1 MTATVKASRRPAA
14 LMWGWLLLLLGVLFG
29 IAPAGHLTGQYDG
42 GVIDLREWMVVANTV
57 ILAWHALALA
67 ILVYGSAPDLSD
79 PPGGRALRR
88 AGQIG
93 FGLTLL
99 AVLLAL
105 AAPALLGTGPFAAES
120 RDLALLTGLVHLPN
134 VLRSLAWG
142 LVVIPLA
149 DAAPTPGW
157 RRATYLLLVP
167 IGLDLATVLVHWAH
181 TPVEVI
187 AELHP
192 CLTDLPWLA
201 PWLVASVGFL
211 TVLGRRR
218 AMAPS

>member
-1 MTATVKASRRPAA
+1 MTAKAKASHRPAA
-14 LMWGWLLLLLGVLFG
+14 LMWGWLLLVLGVLFG
-29 IAPAGHLTGQYDG
+29 IAPAQHLVGRYNG
-42 GVIDLREWMVVANTV
+42 GAIDLREWMIVANTV
-57 ILAWHALALA
+57 ILAWHAVALA
-67 ILVYGSAPDLSD
+67 IMVYGSGPEPTD
-79 PPGGRALRR
+79 PPGGPLRR

-99 AVLLAL
+99 AVLIAL
-105 AAPALLGTGPFAAES
+105 AAPAVLGTGPFAAES
-120 RDLALLTGLVHLPN
+120 RDLAVLTALVHLPN

-142 LVVIPLA
+142 LVVVPLA
-149 DAAPTPGW
+149 DVAPTPGW
-157 RRATYLLLVP
+157 RRASYLLLVP
-167 IGLDLATVLVHWAH
+167 IGLDLATVVVHWAR

-211 TVLGRRR
+211 AVLGRRR
-218 AMAPS
+218 AMAVT